1 MYPWQCDGLML
12 SKLVIHLG
20 KSALLHKHLIDQS
33 QHPGEDLSSL
43 CQVAVAKL
51 SGPPAIQGYQGSGLH
66 THGPVSLAIRGRVE
80 RSRPIGRPTTPPL
93 CLARVDS
100 SPCCDATP
108 GVSLDSH
115 PGLCSAK

>member
-1 MYPWQCDGLML
+1 ML

-66 THGPVSLAIRGRVE
+66 THGP

-100 SPCCDATP
+100 SPCCGATP
-108 GVSLDSH
+108 GVPLDSH